1 MDMRVSRQKNRKA
14 STARMTTVRMA
25 TALLLVLLLVSASF
39 ISGCSLIK
47 TASESGGESGSDAGS
62 AQGSSTAASTEI
74 STDTST
80 AKIDNSGA
88 VDLSA
93 IPEWKGSPSVEIN
106 ENEPGF
112 TEAEITEAKEQGTV
126 EESGLSRSLP
136 DEQQPTDG
144 ISDVEAAGEEKLAPI
159 DDLGR
164 CGAASACIG
173 RETMPDGERESI
185 GMIRPSGWPE
195 HLADAKYDFIDGEFL
210 YNRCHLIG
218 WQLTGEN
225 ADERN
230 LITGT
235 RYMNAEGMLP
245 FENEVASYVKSTGNH
260 VLYRVTPAFDGDEL
274 VARGVQMEALSVE
287 DGGEGV
293 SFNVFCYNVQPRVEI
308 DYMTG
313 ENHLSESMTGTEG
326 GEGQEA
332 EGGASDAEPA
342 DEKPADDEEEAAGEE
357 EVYTY
362 VLNTNTMKFHYEYCP
377 GVRDM
382 KDKNKDTFRGTRSEV
397 MEKGY
402 SPCGRCTP

>member
-1 MDMRVSRQKNRKA
+1 
-14 STARMTTVRMA
+14 
-25 TALLLVLLLVSASF
+25 
-39 ISGCSLIK
+39 
-47 TASESGGESGSDAGS
+47 
-62 AQGSSTAASTEI
+62 
-74 STDTST
+74 
-80 AKIDNSGA
+80 
-88 VDLSA
+88 
-93 IPEWKGSPSVEIN
+93 
-106 ENEPGF
+106 
-112 TEAEITEAKEQGTV
+112 
-126 EESGLSRSLP
+126 
-136 DEQQPTDG
+136 
-144 ISDVEAAGEEKLAPI
+144 
-159 DDLGR
+159 
-164 CGAASACIG
+164 
-173 RETMPDGERESI
+173 
-185 GMIRPSGWPE
+185 
-195 HLADAKYDFIDGEFL
+195 
-210 YNRCHLIG
+210 
-218 WQLTGEN
+218 
-225 ADERN
+225 
-230 LITGT
+230 
-235 RYMNAEGMLP
+235 MNAEGMLP

-313 ENHLSESMTGTEG
+313 ENHLSESMTGAESDDA
-326 GEGQEA
+326 QKP

-342 DEKPADDEEEAAGEE
+342 EEKPAADEEEAAGEE

>member
-1 MDMRVSRQKNRKA
+1 MRINRWKNRKA
-14 STARMTTVRMA
+14 STAKVT
-25 TALLLVLLLVSASF
+25 TALLLVLILVFASF
-39 ISGCSLIK
+39 IAGCSLDK
-47 TASESGGESGSDAGS
+47 LGADSQGAGGSDAGS
-62 AQGSSTAASTEI
+62 AQGSSTAASTEM
-74 STDTST
+74 STDTSA

-93 IPEWKGSPSVEIN
+93 IPEWKGSPSVEMN

-112 TEAEITEAKEQGTV
+112 TEAEISEAKEQGTV
-126 EESGLSRSLP
+126 EESGLLRSLP

-195 HLADAKYDFIDGEFL
+195 HLADAKYDFIDGEYL

-313 ENHLSESMTGTEG
+313 VNHLSESMTGAEKG
-326 GEGQEA
+326 DAQEA
-332 EGGASDAEPA
+332 EGGASDAELA
-342 DEKPADDEEEAAGEE
+342 SEEQAEEEAAGEE

-397 MEKGY
+397 MEKGF

>member
-1 MDMRVSRQKNRKA
+1 MRISRQKKRKA
-14 STARMTTVRMA
+14 STAKMT
-25 TALLLVLLLVSASF
+25 TALLLVLILVFASF
-39 ISGCSLIK
+39 IAGCSLDK
-47 TASESGGESGSDAGS
+47 LGADSQGAGGSDAES
-62 AQGSSTAASTEI
+62 AQGSSTEMSTEASTAE
-74 STDTST
+74 
-80 AKIDNSGA
+80 IDNSGA

-93 IPEWKGSPSVEIN
+93 IPEWKGSPSVEMN

-112 TEAEITEAKEQGTV
+112 TEAEISEAKEQGTV

-195 HLADAKYDFIDGEFL
+195 HLADAKYDFIDGEYL

-313 ENHLSESMTGTEG
+313 ENHLSESMTGAEKG
-326 GEGQEA
+326 DAQEA

-342 DEKPADDEEEAAGEE
+342 SEEQAEEEAAGEE

-397 MEKGY
+397 MEKGF

>member
-1 MDMRVSRQKNRKA
+1 MRINRWKNRKA
-14 STARMTTVRMA
+14 STAKVT
-25 TALLLVLLLVSASF
+25 TALLLVLILVFASF
-39 ISGCSLIK
+39 IAGCSLDK
-47 TASESGGESGSDAGS
+47 LGADSQGAGGSDAGS
-62 AQGSSTAASTEI
+62 AQGSSTAASTEM

-93 IPEWKGSPSVEIN
+93 IPEWEGSPSVEMN

-136 DEQQPTDG
+136 DDQQPTDG

-195 HLADAKYDFIDGEFL
+195 HLADAKYDFIDGEYL

-313 ENHLSESMTGTEG
+313 ENHLSESMTGAEKG
-326 GEGQEA
+326 DAQEA

-342 DEKPADDEEEAAGEE
+342 SEEQAEEEAAGEE

-397 MEKGY
+397 MEKGF